1 MQVVETDLLDQLGI
15 MTFLQLME
23 FGMRQMFQTAI
34 PSTLEGR
41 EIITM
46 LGQIYRTMKN
56 VSLET
61 LKKRL
66 LIPQEE
72 QSTLE
77 KLLEIPAI
85 QSPLRLEGQMTWTS
99 WLTFLL

>member
-1 MQVVETDLLDQLGI
+1 MQEVKEAASDQTCL
-15 MTFLQLME
+15 MTFLHLIE
-23 FGMRQMFQTAI
+23 FGMRQVLKTTT

-46 LGQIYRTMKN
+46 LRQVYRTMKS
-56 VSLET
+56 VGLET
-61 LKKRL
+61 LKERF

-85 QSPLRLEGQMTWTS
+85 QSPLRLLETMTWTS